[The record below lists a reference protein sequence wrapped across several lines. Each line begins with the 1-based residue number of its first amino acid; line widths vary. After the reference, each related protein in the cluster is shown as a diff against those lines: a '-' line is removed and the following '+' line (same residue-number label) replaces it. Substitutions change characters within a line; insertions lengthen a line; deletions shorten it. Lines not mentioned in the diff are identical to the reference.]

1 MKETIISIIG
11 GYEPVLDSA
20 GEVVSGM
27 AGVDWPWIA
36 GAVLLV
42 AGMVA
47 AFAIVVSFGRRL

>member
-1 MKETIISIIG
+1 MKDAIIAVIG

-36 GAVLLV
+36 GAILVVSGVLV
-42 AGMVA
+42 ALGIA
-47 AFAIVVSFGRRL
+47 ASIGRRI